1 MKKIIY
7 ASILAIIL
15 VFTGCFISSKEVIT
29 DEGLLSELD
38 QDWDYTEPRTSY
50 KPTYD
55 SEYWNLL
62 KDKYT
67 KMYYEAALETDFS
80 DSIQKN
86 IYLFYG
92 NEVNEFS
99 YINTLKGIQF
109 ARFDHPEQELMDFEY
124 RTGSSSN
131 AKGNVYKDVTYVC
144 RNFEEYSE
152 LLDEVNS
159 EIQNLVEIVNNT
171 DDIIE
176 KHKLIFK
183 WITSNVTYLQ
193 ADSDVG
199 TVDFNDG
206 EYLLARLETN
216 TTQNIY
222 GAIVNKEAVCDGI
235 ADAYKYICNCCNL
248 ECVIVDGYIG
258 DLSENKYHAWN
269 LVKVN
274 DEWYMVDA
282 TWNLGDD
289 SSSYF
294 MVKDLNKGDRTP
306 FDIGFDL
313 PGYSKNGTDET
324 NDVSFED
331 SSKKNELVSNE
342 GITFCQEDENYEVY
356 ASDSNLYT
364 CCSSSGFER
373 ILNKEKIEKEICIKT
388 NAKVTDIRYYDYN
401 DTLIAMNNSLK
412 KSEII
417 FPDTIDDIYVK
428 HMEVTLKY
436 KHNKYKIS
444 VTKTGA

>member
-1 MKKIIY
+1 MI
-7 ASILAIIL
+7 
-15 VFTGCFISSKEVIT
+15 
-29 DEGLLSELD
+29 DLD
-38 QDWDYTEPRTSY
+38 
-50 KPTYD
+50 
-55 SEYWNLL
+55 
-62 KDKYT
+62 DK
-67 KMYYEAALETDFS
+67 
-80 DSIQKN
+80 
-86 IYLFYG
+86 
-92 NEVNEFS
+92 V
-99 YINTLKGIQF
+99 
-109 ARFDHPEQELMDFEY
+109 
-124 RTGSSSN
+124 
-131 AKGNVYKDVTYVC
+131 
-144 RNFEEYSE
+144 
-152 LLDEVNS
+152 
-159 EIQNLVEIVNNT
+159 
-171 DDIIE
+171 DDIISIYINRLYHTD
-176 KHKLIFK
+176 K
-183 WITSNVTYLQ
+183 
-193 ADSDVG
+193 
-199 TVDFNDG
+199 TV
-206 EYLLARLETN
+206 
-216 TTQNIY
+216 